1 MTAAATVTDLT
12 QEGSAAILLAED
24 DPVTR
29 MLMTRFLK
37 KAGYEVDAVADG
49 TEALEHMTKRYY
61 PLLVTDWEMPE
72 MDGIELC
79 KAVRNLQLDGYVYA
93 LLLTARNAKEHIIA
107 GLEAG
112 ADDYL
117 VKPVH
122 EPELVA
128 RLNTGRR
135 ILALEHSLRGR
146 ERAQPHSLITDALT
160 GAFNRRYMMEQLPRE
175 LERCRRY
182 ANPLSVIM
190 CDVDHFKQVNDVMGH
205 SAGDDVLQ
213 QFVWRVQKIDPRD
226 ERLGGAHR
234 RRGVRDRPARDRPS
248 GRHVRR
254 GENPHPDER
263 RAVRDPRGRRGG
275 DQQFRRGLDR
285 AARPGSCDEVRD
297 PHPRS
302 RSVPLLEQ
310 AVGPQPRH
318 RHRDPHGAR
327 ADGEPLTHLAQLR
340 VDGVQILLHSRTRP
354 SISRSDFPRAAR
366 SKCDAAALKRWAWM
380 LALAPL
386 SACARLPMVS

>member
-1 MTAAATVTDLT
+1 MSADPGVVTDLT
-12 QEGSAAILLAED
+12 QDRSAAILLAED

-49 TEALEHMTKRYY
+49 TDALEHMTQRYY
-61 PLLVTDWEMPE
+61 PFLVTDWEMPE

-122 EPELVA
+122 EPELIA

-135 ILALEHSLRGR
+135 ILALEHSLRAAN
-146 ERAQPHSLITDALT
+146 ERNRILSVTDPLT

-182 ANPLSVIM
+182 GNPLSVIM
-190 CDVDHFKQVNDVMGH
+190 CDVDHFKQVNDVKGH

-213 QFVWRVQKIDPRD
+213 QFVARMQRSIRATSDWVA
-226 ERLGGAHR
+226 RLGGEEFLIVLPETGFQGAMIVAEKIR
-234 RRGVRDRPARDRPS
+234 AIMTSVPFVTREGDVVATSSFGVASTELHGPDLAMKSETLIRAADQCLYTSKQS
-248 GRHVRR
+248 GR
-254 GENPHPDER
+254 N
-263 RAVRDPRGRRGG
+263 RATGVEIPT
-275 DQQFRRGLDR
+275 
-285 AARPGSCDEVRD
+285 V
-297 PHPRS
+297 H
-302 RSVPLLEQ
+302 
-310 AVGPQPRH
+310 
-318 RHRDPHGAR
+318 
-327 ADGEPLTHLAQLR
+327 AQSA
-340 VDGVQILLHSRTRP
+340 HS
-354 SISRSDFPRAAR
+354 
-366 SKCDAAALKRWAWM
+366 
-380 LALAPL
+380 
-386 SACARLPMVS
+386 

>member
-1 MTAAATVTDLT
+1 MSADPGVVTDLT
-12 QEGSAAILLAED
+12 QDRSAAILLAED

-49 TEALEHMTKRYY
+49 TDALEHMTKRYY
-61 PLLVTDWEMPE
+61 PFLVTDWEMPE

-122 EPELVA
+122 EPELIA

-135 ILALEHSLRGR
+135 ILALEHSLRAAN
-146 ERAQPHSLITDALT
+146 ERNRILSVTDPLT

-182 ANPLSVIM
+182 GNPLSVIM
-190 CDVDHFKQVNDVMGH
+190 CDVDHFKQVNDVKGH

-213 QFVWRVQKIDPRD
+213 QFVARMQRSIRATSDWVA
-226 ERLGGAHR
+226 RLGGEEFLIVLPETGFQGAMIVAEKIR
-234 RRGVRDRPARDRPS
+234 AIMTSVPFVTREGDVVATSSFGVASTELHGPDLAMKSETLIRAADQCLYTSKQS
-248 GRHVRR
+248 GR
-254 GENPHPDER
+254 N
-263 RAVRDPRGRRGG
+263 RATGVEIPTVHA
-275 DQQFRRGLDR
+275 QS
-285 AARPGSCDEVRD
+285 A
-297 PHPRS
+297 
-302 RSVPLLEQ
+302 
-310 AVGPQPRH
+310 
-318 RHRDPHGAR
+318 HG
-327 ADGEPLTHLAQLR
+327 
-340 VDGVQILLHSRTRP
+340 
-354 SISRSDFPRAAR
+354 
-366 SKCDAAALKRWAWM
+366 
-380 LALAPL
+380 
-386 SACARLPMVS
+386 